1 MSCPDCYK
9 GAALSGEPKGTLS
22 DVNGA
27 YLASGP
33 TGSSHAVVL
42 LTDIFGLGPP
52 NPKLLAD
59 FFSEQLGCD
68 VYVPDLF
75 DGNPPV
81 RPEQMIMPERAGQR
95 PSLWGW
101 IKIILVVL
109 PTLPAIFRNR
119 PSVTDQRVRS
129 FMDKL
134 KSTKN
139 YDKIGAVGY
148 CFGGATAIRFGS
160 TGFFDTLVICH
171 PGRFSIDE
179 LKAIKVPSSWVCA
192 EDDMIVN
199 HDFRLKAEAAM
210 AERKDGVVYE
220 FRDYKGTTHG
230 FAARPNIDYPEVK
243 EAYEGALQQTVD
255 WFKKTL
261 TSSS

>member
-9 GAALSGEPKGTLS
+9 GAALSGQPQGTLS
-22 DVNGA
+22 DLNGA
-27 YLASGP
+27 YLASSP

-42 LTDIFGLGPP
+42 LTDIFGLGLP

-68 VYVPDLF
+68 VWVPDLF
-75 DGNPPV
+75 DGHAPV

-101 IKIILVVL
+101 IKIIWIAL
-109 PTLPAIFRNR
+109 PTLPAIYRNR
-119 PSVTDQRVRS
+119 ASVTDQRVRS

-134 KSTKN
+134 KSTKK
-139 YDKIGAVGY
+139 YDKIGTVGY
-148 CFGGATAIRFGS
+148 CFGGGTAIRFGA
-160 TGFFDTLVICH
+160 TGLFDTLVICH
-171 PGRFSIDE
+171 PAKFTIDE

-192 EDDMIVN
+192 EDDMIIS
-199 HDFRLKAEAAM
+199 HDLRLKAEAAM
-210 AERKDGVVYE
+210 AERKDGVAYE

-230 FAARPNIDYPEVK
+230 FAARPNTDYPEVK
-243 EAYEGALQQTVD
+243 EAYESALQQTVE

-261 TSSS
+261 I

>member
-9 GAALSGEPKGTLS
+9 GVALSGQPQGTLS
-22 DVNGA
+22 DLNGA

-42 LTDIFGLGPP
+42 LTDIFGLGLP

-68 VYVPDLF
+68 VWVPDLF
-75 DGNPPV
+75 DGEIFLSI
-81 RPEQMIMPERAGQR
+81 PELGGQR
-95 PSLWGW
+95 PSLLGW
-101 IKIILVVL
+101 IKIIWIAL
-109 PTLPAIFRNR
+109 PTLPAIYRNR
-119 PSVTDQRVRS
+119 ASVTDKRIQS

-134 KSTKN
+134 KSTKK

-148 CFGGATAIRFGS
+148 CFGGGTAIRFGA
-160 TGFFDTLVICH
+160 TGLFDTLVICH
-171 PGRFSIDE
+171 PAKFSMDE

-192 EDDMIVN
+192 EDDMIIS
-199 HDFRLKAEAAM
+199 HDLRLKAEAAM
-210 AERKDGVVYE
+210 AERKDGIAYE

-230 FAARPNIDYPEVK
+230 FAARPNTDYPEVK
-243 EAYEGALQQTVD
+243 EAYENALQQTVE

-261 TSSS
+261 V